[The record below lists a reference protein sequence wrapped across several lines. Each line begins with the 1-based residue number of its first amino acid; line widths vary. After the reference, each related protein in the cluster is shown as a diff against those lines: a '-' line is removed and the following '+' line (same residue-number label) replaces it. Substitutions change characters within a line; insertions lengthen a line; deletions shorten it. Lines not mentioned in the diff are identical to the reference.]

1 MTKVVECWTSLVEN
15 VDTLSSLVSEKRSE
29 PLSGYTEISIVQLE
43 AQIKSLKTSFAK
55 KQKLISEFDLIASEV
70 KNILVVKC

>member
-29 PLSGYTEISIVQLE
+29 PLSEYTEISIVQLE

>member
-15 VDTLSSLVSEKRSE
+15 VDTLSSLVSQKRSE